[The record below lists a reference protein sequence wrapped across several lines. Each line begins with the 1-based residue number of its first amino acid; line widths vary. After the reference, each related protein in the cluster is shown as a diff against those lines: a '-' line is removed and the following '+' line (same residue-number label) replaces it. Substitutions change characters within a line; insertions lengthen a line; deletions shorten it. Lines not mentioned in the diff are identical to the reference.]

1 MRERLEW
8 CWLSRRW
15 RSGGWSKNYKP
26 GIALRFHLFLYSA
39 GKQISVMV
47 LIKVF
52 GFFFLLLSLPFSH
65 KWKREEKKILPF
77 YLWYEIIFPNPW
89 LCARLNPAAKFP
101 VKAKHPVACLY
112 YLSEDTQVQRGWE
125 GRITWSNANRDF
137 LFYANVLIVVWE
149 RGICGDVWIQPV
161 CRNKIWCHSTC
172 ICNSA

>member
-1 MRERLEW
+1 MILTLQKMEIWRVEQKLQTRYCSEISPLSVQ
-8 CWLSRRW
+8 CWEADFCH
-15 RSGGWSKNYKP
+15 GVDQG
-26 GIALRFHLFLYSA
+26 
-39 GKQISVMV
+39 
-47 LIKVF
+47 F
-52 GFFFLLLSLPFSH
+52 GFFFFCCSHFLSLING
-65 KWKREEKKILPF
+65 KERKKKILPF

-112 YLSEDTQVQRGWE
+112 YLSEDMQVQRGWE